1 MSERCNVKRT
11 QIPVAGFEDTGRGP
25 GTKESWHLAEADRGK
40 EANSSPEPPEGN
52 TAMPH
57 FDFSSVRP
65 LLDS

>member
-1 MSERCNVKRT
+1 MKRT
-11 QIPVAGFEDTGRGP
+11 QIPVAGFEDRGRGP

-52 TAMPH
+52 TAMIH

-65 LLDS
+65 LLDF